1 MSASPLVSSL
11 ARGYSLTVS
20 GRNQL
25 LVGGIDL
32 GATKILSVVVSHGG
46 DVLAEDLRPTEGAE
60 GPDAVI
66 ANMTASLRQA
76 MASAGIDTARGRRRR
91 RARARR
97 LRARRRHRGPEPARS
112 GTTSRWPR
120 LFSKEFGAPCALEN
134 DANASALAEHRWGA
148 GRGSRHMLF
157 LTVSSGIGGGIIID
171 GALYRGASG
180 AAGEVGHMT
189 INARGPRCGCGRRG
203 CLEMYAS
210 GLAIARRARR
220 LVARHPDSLIA
231 RLARQEPLTAKLVQQ
246 AAEEGDDGAQELIA
260 AAGYDLG
267 VGLGSL
273 INIFNPQVIVIGGS
287 LTKAGDSYLG
297 PAREAAQRECFAQA
311 WRDLRIVVGAL
322 GDRSAAMGAAAVALD
337 AMRGRLAT

>member
-1 MSASPLVSSL
+1 M
-11 ARGYSLTVS
+11 S

-25 LVGGIDL
+25 PVGGIDL
-32 GATKILSVVVSHGG
+32 GATKILSVVVSDRG
-46 DVLAEDLRPTEGAE
+46 DVLADDIRPTEGVD
-60 GPDAVI
+60 GLDAVV
-66 ANMTASLRQA
+66 AHMTASLRQA
-76 MASAGIDTARGRRRR
+76 MASAGVDRLAAVGVDAPGPVDDARGVVTEPPN
-91 RARARR
+91 
-97 LRARRRHRGPEPARS
+97 LPGWHDVPLGP
-112 GTTSRWPR
+112 
-120 LFSKEFGAPCALEN
+120 LFSKEFGVPCVLEN

-157 LTVSSGIGGGIIID
+157 LTVSSGVGGGIVID

-189 INARGPRCGCGRRG
+189 INARGPRCHCGRRG

-220 LVARHPDSLIA
+220 LVGRHPDSLLA
-231 RLARQEPLTAKLVQQ
+231 RLARDEPLTAKLVQQ
-246 AAEEGDDGAQELIA
+246 AAEDGDDGAEELIA

-267 VGLGSL
+267 IGLGSL

-287 LTKAGDSYLG
+287 LTKAGESYLG
-297 PAREAAQRECFAQA
+297 PAREAAQRESFEQS
-311 WRDLRIVVGAL
+311 WRDVQIVVGAL

-337 AMRGRLAT
+337 TIRGRPTT

>member
-1 MSASPLVSSL
+1 M
-11 ARGYSLTVS
+11 S

-25 LVGGIDL
+25 PVGGIDL
-32 GATKILSVVVSHGG
+32 GATKILSVVVSHAG
-46 DVLAEDLRPTEGAE
+46 DVLAEDIRPTEGVE

-76 MASAGIDTARGRRRR
+76 MASAGIDRLAAVGVDAPGPVDYERGVVTE
-91 RARARR
+91 APNLPVWHDVPLA
-97 LRARRRHRGPEPARS
+97 P
-112 GTTSRWPR
+112 

-157 LTVSSGIGGGIIID
+157 LTVSSGVGGGIIVD
-171 GALYRGASG
+171 GALCRGASG

-231 RLARQEPLTAKLVQQ
+231 MLAREQPLTAKLVQQ
-246 AAEEGDDGAQELIA
+246 AAEDGDDGAEELIN

-267 VGLGSL
+267 IGLGSL
-273 INIFNPQVIVIGGS
+273 INIFNPQMIVIGGS

-297 PAREAAQRECFAQA
+297 PAREAAQRESFEQA
-311 WRDLRIVVGAL
+311 WQDVRIVVGEL
-322 GDRSAAMGAAAVALD
+322 GDRSAAMGAAAVAID
-337 AMRGRLAT
+337 AVRGHLAT